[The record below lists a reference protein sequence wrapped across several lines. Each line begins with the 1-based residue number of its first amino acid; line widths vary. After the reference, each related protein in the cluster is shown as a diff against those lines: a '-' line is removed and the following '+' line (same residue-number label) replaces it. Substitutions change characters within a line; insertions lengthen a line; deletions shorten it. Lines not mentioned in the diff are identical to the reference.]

1 MTPETLSER
10 VARLETDMATLKNIL
25 PQFNAHLIRSNRFF
39 DQHEQEE
46 ETRKYLDEKRARLH
60 YWLLGILSALIVAS
74 ILGTAA
80 WIGNFLNTHHISS
93 TTTSVTESVPQD
105 ARI

>member
-10 VARLETDMATLKNIL
+10 IARLEVDMVNLKAIL

-60 YWLLGILSALIVAS
+60 YWLLGILSALIIAS

-93 TTTSVTESVPQD
+93 STTTLTESAPQN
-105 ARI
+105 ARQ